1 QFCERNNLIS
11 MSGTD
16 YHDAGQPITGGIIIP
31 ENIDSNEK
39 LVEFLFNEKYELIQN
54 KDAYIQGYYDIR
66 QRTKCNFLTY

>member
-1 QFCERNNLIS
+1 